1 LDNYIIRIYRR
12 GDNPAEELVGTIERA
27 GGGEQESFR
36 NFEELRKILSNRKAR
51 RGGSSRLQAR
61 RKGP

>member
-51 RGGSSRLQAR
+51 RG
-61 RKGP
+61 